1 MDGIPSHPSWNPR
14 SPISPLSVSLC
25 VCVCVCVSYLALIP
39 PPKYRVDQKVSSGF
53 PIWCMFGKNPNEHSG
68 QSSISL
74 DNPFLQSHSPSL
86 PGEPLSHPTHMA
98 ISFSPPSTGEP
109 EDHLRGL
116 KQSHITIQ
124 ASRGRKEP
132 PSRSN
137 VPAAEKTAQEHI
149 CITAMMILTL
159 CQFMHSMH
167 LSMPTWPFYSN
178 SNRARENHSSDSYL
192 SCLSFSCF
200 SKTGEKWW
208 PWRLCEI

>member
-1 MDGIPSHPSWNPR
+1 MTRMSW
-14 SPISPLSVSLC
+14 SV
-25 VCVCVCVSYLALIP
+25 I
-39 PPKYRVDQKVSSGF
+39 
-53 PIWCMFGKNPNEHSG
+53 
-68 QSSISL
+68 QSFRL
-74 DNPFLQSHSPSL
+74 PELPAGNHHLSHSPSL

-200 SKTGEKWW
+200 SKTGEK
-208 PWRLCEI
+208 

>member
-1 MDGIPSHPSWNPR
+1 M
-14 SPISPLSVSLC
+14 
-25 VCVCVCVSYLALIP
+25 
-39 PPKYRVDQKVSSGF
+39 QKKWPG
-53 PIWCMFGKNPNEHSG
+53 WAG
-68 QSSISL
+68 QSFSHL
-74 DNPFLQSHSPSL
+74 GFLNFQQETHHLSHSPSL
-86 PGEPLSHPTHMA
+86 PAGEPLSHPAHMA
-98 ISFSPPSTGEP
+98 VSFSPPSTGEP
-109 EDHLRGL
+109 GHHLRGL

-149 CITAMMILTL
+149 CIMAMMTLTL
-159 CQFMHSMH
+159 CQFMHSIH